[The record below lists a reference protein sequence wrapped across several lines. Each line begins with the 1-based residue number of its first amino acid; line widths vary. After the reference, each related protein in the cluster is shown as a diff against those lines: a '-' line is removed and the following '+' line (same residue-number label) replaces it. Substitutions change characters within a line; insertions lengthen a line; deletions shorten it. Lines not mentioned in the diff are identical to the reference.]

1 MQGAMKAKYVD
12 GFLLVVPKKKVADYV
27 ALAKKAGKIWRAHG
41 ALSYCE
47 CVADDHPRGPSLPF
61 PKRAKCKP
69 SETVVFAWVGFKT
82 KAHRDKVNAAVMVD
96 PRMQKLA
103 DQPMPF
109 DMKKMSYAG
118 FAVAVSL

>member
-1 MQGAMKAKYVD
+1 MKAKYVD

-27 ALAKKAGKIWRAHG
+27 ALAKKAGKIWKAHG

-47 CVADDHPRGPSLPF
+47 CVADDHPRGPNLPF
-61 PKRAKCKP
+61 PKPAKCKS
-69 SETVVFAWVGFKT
+69 SETVVFAWVGFKS
-82 KAHRDKVNAAVMVD
+82 KAHRDKVNAAVLAD
-96 PRMQKLA
+96 PRLQKLA
-103 DQPMPF
+103 DEPMPF